1 MPSFNIRKH
10 LKQIT
15 TMQKANV
22 SGAESSKRA
31 ETQVFNFQTE
41 GSPVRVQVIEGEAWF
56 VGKDVCAVLGI
67 SQHRKLI
74 SDLDEDERGLLLVHT
89 LGGMQRMTAVS
100 ESGLYQLIFQSRKA
114 EAKKFRKWVTSEVL
128 PSIRKNGYYIAG
140 QGGEKVI
147 DARDVPY
154 GSVELLGKEVKT
166 VEVCGEAW
174 YCLADVSRAV
184 GNKKTCKTKSL
195 NDKRPLARKVLTFGS
210 SAAAW
215 YVGELGV
222 RLLVSSRKRKVS
234 GQLLLDFKEGGIC

>member
-1 MPSFNIRKH
+1 M
-10 LKQIT
+10 
-15 TMQKANV
+15 
-22 SGAESSKRA
+22 ESSKKA

-56 VGKDVCAVLGI
+56 VGKDVCAVLGF
-67 SQHRKLI
+67 SKYRDALAT
-74 SDLDEDERGLLLVHT
+74 LDEDERVSLLVDT
-89 LGGMQRMTAVS
+89 LGGKQRMTAVS

-174 YCLADVSRAV
+174 YCLADVSAAI
-184 GNKKTCKTKSL
+184 GNKKTCKVKAL
-195 NDKRPLARKVLTFGS
+195 NAKRTLARKLWAYS
-210 SAAAW
+210 KSAPAW
-215 YVGELGV
+215 WVNSLGV
-222 RLLVSSRKRKVS
+222 RLLLSSKGKMS
-234 GQLLLDFKEGGIC
+234 GQTAIDFERKEVRAIC